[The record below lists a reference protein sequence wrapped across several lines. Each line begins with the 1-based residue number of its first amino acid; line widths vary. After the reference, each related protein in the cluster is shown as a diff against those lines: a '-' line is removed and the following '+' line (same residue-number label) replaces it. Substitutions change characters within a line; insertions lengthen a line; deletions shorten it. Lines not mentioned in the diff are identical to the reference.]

1 MMTEYEIITSIYT
14 KALKYTPEIHSDQ
27 EIIKRVRFNERV
39 QCYIYEYKPLTIYK
53 TSIKYCIKKISKII
67 GGLKVITYT

>member
-14 KALKYTPEIHSDQ
+14 KALKYTDDQ

-53 TSIKYCIKKISKII
+53 TTIKYCIKKISKII
-67 GGLKVITYT
+67 GGVRVITYT

>member
-1 MMTEYEIITSIYT
+1 MMTEYEIITTIYT
-14 KALKYTPEIHSDQ
+14 KALKYTDDQ
-27 EIIKRVRFNERV
+27 EIIKRVRFNECV

-67 GGLKVITYT
+67 GGLRVIT

>member
-14 KALKYTPEIHSDQ
+14 KARKYTDDQ

-67 GGLKVITYT
+67 GGLRVIT

>member
-14 KALKYTPEIHSDQ
+14 KALKYTDDQ

-67 GGLKVITYT
+67 GGLRVIT

>member
-1 MMTEYEIITSIYT
+1 MTEYEIITSIYT
-14 KALKYTPEIHSDQ
+14 TPLKYTDDQ

-67 GGLKVITYT
+67 GGLRIIT

>member
-14 KALKYTPEIHSDQ
+14 KALKYTDDQ

-67 GGLKVITYT
+67 GGLRVITYT